1 MIKFLSIKIK
11 AAILFVVFGL
21 NSFIG
26 FACAVGIDDC
36 FTMHHHNEESE
47 ETTQFSLN
55 THADG
60 KKHHHHDEKNTTGK
74 DDCCNKEKD
83 HCCNK
88 NVVLFEHLDKTISHG
103 IHANFNL
110 PFFDLPPFLLLNTAI
125 YNRYCSVVLTYILR
139 NFHAPPEDIRV
150 SIRSFQI

>member
-36 FTMHHHNEESE
+36 FTMHHHNEESG
-47 ETTQFSLN
+47 ETTQFSMN

-74 DDCCNKEKD
+74 ED
-83 HCCNK
+83 CCNK
-88 NVVLFEHLDKTISHG
+88 NVVSFEQLDKTISHR
-103 IHANFNL
+103 INANFNL
-110 PFFDLPPFLLLNTAI
+110 PFFDLPPFFLLNTTT
-125 YNRYCSVVLTYILR
+125 YDRYCSVVLTYILR
-139 NFHAPPEDIRV
+139 NFHPPPEDIRV